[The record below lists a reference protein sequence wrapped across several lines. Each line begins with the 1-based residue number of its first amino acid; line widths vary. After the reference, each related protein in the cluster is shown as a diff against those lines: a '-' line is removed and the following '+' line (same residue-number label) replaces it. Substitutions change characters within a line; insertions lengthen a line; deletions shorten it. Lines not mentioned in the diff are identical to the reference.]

1 MKMQGSLDAPPIV
14 IRSSRGNSALML
26 LIAIVFVV
34 TGAFMLRDPTQ
45 SATIS
50 TLIMIFF
57 GAGIPFFAWR
67 FIRPDILTLTQ
78 DGIFWR
84 SVVRSAQWTWD
95 DVENFRAYAPTGKT
109 ISKHL
114 GIDFTASYHAK
125 RGGSRGIVKA
135 ITSVEG
141 SLGTGWELS
150 AADLADLLTEAR
162 ARWATADRR

>member
-1 MKMQGSLDAPPIV
+1 
-14 IRSSRGNSALML
+14 ML

-34 TGAFMLRDPTQ
+34 IGVLMLRDPKQ
-45 SATIS
+45 SGTMAWLAT
-50 TLIMIFF
+50 IFF
-57 GAGIPFFAWR
+57 GAGIPIFGWR
-67 FIRPDILTLTQ
+67 FLRPDVLILTPE
-78 DGIFWR
+78 GISWR

-114 GIDFTASYHAK
+114 GFDFTESYHAK

-135 ITSVEG
+135 ITSVDG

-150 AADLADLLTEAR
+150 AADLADLLNKAR
-162 ARWATADRR
+162 VRWATGTA